1 MIVRLAWKNI
11 WRNKVRSGVILGAIA
26 IGLFAGT
33 YLVAFMDGWIIGA
46 VKESID
52 TDIACIQIHNPK
64 FSANHDVG
72 EYFDRAVIAGLPH
85 NYTEQ
90 QGDPSI
96 VEMPVSGRIV
106 LSGMLQSANN
116 AIGIMAKG
124 VIPEQEKTVSAVW
137 KTIPDSLG
145 AYLSND
151 VKMPIVISRK
161 TAEKLK
167 VRLKSKV
174 VLTFQNAN
182 EEMQSV
188 AFRVCGIYK
197 TSNSMFDEST
207 VFIKYDDIFPL
218 TALPENAVHEAAI
231 NLPDLETCDLI
242 YPKIKAVLPDMEVLS
257 WKEINPTLSLSLSAM
272 EFFGVIIFGIF
283 LLALS
288 FGIVNT
294 MLMAILERT
303 KELGMLKAIGM
314 GKNKIFRMIMLETVF
329 LTLLGSAVGVILATA
344 VLIPSLKTGIDLTFM
359 MGDVGD
365 AFEDYGFSAIVYP
378 VINLKM
384 FVEIAVLVIVAGIL
398 SAIYPAKKALK
409 TNTIEAIKS

>member
-1 MIVRLAWKNI
+1 MLVRLAWKNI
-11 WRNKVRSGVILGAIA
+11 WRNKVRSGVILSAIA

-64 FSANHDVG
+64 FSANHDVKAH
-72 EYFDRAVIAGLPH
+72 FDNAVMADLF
-85 NYTEQ
+85 TQ
-90 QGDPSI
+90 QTVAS
-96 VEMPVSGRIV
+96 VAEMPVSGRIV

-124 VIPEQEKTVSAVW
+124 VIPEQEKAVSTVW

-145 AYLSND
+145 AYLPND
-151 VKMPIVISRK
+151 VKMPIVISKK

-174 VLTFQNAN
+174 VLTFLNAN

-188 AFRVCGIYK
+188 AFRVCGMYK
-197 TSNSMFDEST
+197 TSNAMFDESV
-207 VFIKYDDIFPL
+207 VFIRYDDIFPL
-218 TALPENAVHEAAI
+218 AALPENAVHEAAVQ
-231 NLPDLETCDLI
+231 LPDLKTCDWA
-242 YPKIKAVLPDMEVLS
+242 YPKIKAALPGLEVLS
-257 WKEINPTLSLSLSAM
+257 WKEINPTLALSLNAT
-272 EFFGVIIFGIF
+272 EFFGVIILGIF

-329 LTLLGSAVGVILATA
+329 LTLSGSVVGVILATVA
-344 VLIPSLKTGIDLTFM
+344 LIPSLKTGIDLSFM
-359 MGDVGD
+359 MGDVSD

-384 FVEIAVLVIVAGIL
+384 FAEIAMLVIVAGIL
-398 SAIYPAKKALK
+398 SAIYPAKKALNLK
-409 TNTIEAIKS
+409 ALEAMRE

>member
-33 YLVAFMDGWIIGA
+33 YLVAFMDGWIIGS

-52 TDIACIQIHNPK
+52 TDIACIQIHNSK
-64 FSANHDVG
+64 FSNNHDVG
-72 EYFDRAVIAGLPH
+72 EYLQEFPSV
-85 NYTEQ
+85 TEAPE
-90 QGDPSI
+90 GTAI
-96 VEMPVSGRIV
+96 SGRIV

-145 AYLSND
+145 AYLPND
-151 VKMPIVISRK
+151 VKMPIVISKK

-167 VRLKSKV
+167 VRLKSKI

-197 TSNSMFDEST
+197 TSNTMFDEST

-218 TALPENAVHEAAI
+218 TALPENAIHEVAI
-231 NLPDLETCDLI
+231 NLPDLKTCDWV
-242 YPKIKAVLPDMEVLS
+242 YPKIKAALPELEVLS
-257 WKEINPTLSLSLSAM
+257 WKEINPTLSLSLGAT
-272 EFFGVIIFGIF
+272 EFFGVIILGIF

-314 GKNKIFRMIMLETVF
+314 SKNKIFRMIMLETVF

-359 MGDVGD
+359 VGDVGD
-365 AFEDYGFSAIVYP
+365 AFEDFGYSAIVYP

-384 FVEIAVLVIVAGIL
+384 FAEIAVLVIVAGIL